1 MPSGLKQKLELL
13 DKIGRTAENVAL
25 VVLFSTM
32 MLLAVGQIVLREF
45 FDTGI
50 IWIEELVK
58 LIVLWLA
65 MVGSIAATRDDRHIR
80 IDALAHILSDRAK
93 AVVRIVVDLFAAGV
107 CGVLAWYTYQYL
119 KLEME
124 WGMSVLVDTPAWVAH
139 IIVPIAFA
147 LVCYRFFILVL
158 LGLYQM
164 TRGEPLL
171 EKPE

>member
-1 MPSGLKQKLELL
+1 MPSGLKYKLELL

-32 MLLAVGQIVLREF
+32 MLLAVGQIVLREVF
-45 FDTGI
+45 ETGI
-50 IWIEELVK
+50 IWIEELIK

-80 IDALAHILSDRAK
+80 IDALAHVLSDRAK
-93 AVVRIVVDLFAAGV
+93 DVVRIVVDLFAAGV

-119 KLEME
+119 KLEIE

-147 LVCYRFFILVL
+147 LVCYRFLVLVL
-158 LGLYQM
+158 LRLYEVA
-164 TRGEPLL
+164 RGKPLMDEP
-171 EKPE
+171 E